1 MDFRQRVRA
10 RNQRAKRVER
20 RIKKGIAVALL
31 FGAAAILIGSAG
43 AEDKVVTT
51 EYVVQP
57 GDTLWSIAE
66 HYRELDA
73 SDKYILEY
81 KHEILDLNPDLEEK
95 GGQVAPGDVLKIRYR
110 ERK

>member
-1 MDFRQRVRA
+1 MDFRQRIRL

-31 FGAAAILIGSAG
+31 FGAAAIFIGG
-43 AEDKVVTT
+43 VEAEDNVVTT

-66 HYRELDA
+66 HYREIDA

-81 KHEILDLNPDLEEK
+81 KHEILDLNPELEEK
-95 GGQVAPGDVLKIRYR
+95 GEQVAPGDVLKIRYR